1 MFANECG
8 EVVTFSLLSSDCW
21 NKLDFVSLI
30 VYFTILILRVVIW
43 IISGSVTNNRPLII
57 AGYLYSLNTL
67 CLTFRAFGYVMEQS
81 KDIGTIQIALFSI
94 LKDVR
99 TVFWQFMA
107 SMLAFS
113 IALTKVYTSEK
124 SFIANRSEGSKMLVL
139 ICISLCS
146 SLTHLLFYL

>member
-1 MFANECG
+1 
-8 EVVTFSLLSSDCW
+8 
-21 NKLDFVSLI
+21 
-30 VYFTILILRVVIW
+30 
-43 IISGSVTNNRPLII
+43 
-57 AGYLYSLNTL
+57 
-67 CLTFRAFGYVMEQS
+67 MEQP

-139 ICISLCS
+139 ICISLCT
-146 SLTHLLFYL
+146 SLTYLLFYV